1 MCIPH
6 IRVGSYAHELEC
18 GMSAQIENLLH
29 GRFLIPLGLF
39 VCFFIQDAIY
49 LFERERSEKH
59 VLEGQKERE
68 KQDPC

>member
-39 VCFFIQDAIY
+39 VSFSKILFIY
-49 LFERERSEKH
+49 LRERGVKNM
-59 VLEGQKERE
+59 
-68 KQDPC
+68 C